1 MHVTVHDVC
10 VGVGGSAGP
19 LGGVVVVERPAASS
33 EQSHGRGSH
42 RSAVALACAGGK
54 AKLARIP
61 SRVLTFCP
69 EECLLCGVLREQRGR
84 NNDDDVGQLR
94 AA

>member
-1 MHVTVHDVC
+1 MHVTVHVC

-19 LGGVVVVERPAASS
+19 LGGWWWWRDPPRLRSRATAAEPPFS
-33 EQSHGRGSH
+33 GSV
-42 RSAVALACAGGK
+42 SMCGGGK
-54 AKLARIP
+54 AELARIP